1 MTQDIFDKL
10 ETDIMK
16 VLTKEPEKLFTQ
28 YELYSNIL
36 ENYDVK
42 DPTEKE
48 NLKIRFLIVL
58 RKLSS
63 IFENVRVFS
72 KNGILNATFN
82 TIDDL
87 SYSSDTKYV
96 KEYNDSDDA
105 FSSEE
110 FKEDNFKEDISN
122 MPSEIS
128 VIRFIVDENI
138 EKYFNTK
145 DFEGN
150 TILHKLISY
159 NDFERFKKIYLK
171 NISLLDEINN
181 NNKKPLDLVT
191 DIRFSNLLISDLID
205 DGRNAEYELIDIK
218 DRINDLEKHLSELF
232 STIKFMYQVMLLYI
246 ITLIIKYFIVLIIG

>member
-16 VLTKEPEKLFTQ
+16 VLTKEPEKSFTQ
-28 YELYSNIL
+28 YELYANIF

-42 DPTEKE
+42 DPIEKE

-63 IFENVRVFS
+63 IFEDVRVFS

-82 TIDDL
+82 VIDDL
-87 SYSSDTKYV
+87 NYSSDTKYE
-96 KEYNDSDDA
+96 KDICEDD
-105 FSSEE
+105 SSEE
-110 FKEDNFKEDISN
+110 EFKEDISN

-205 DGRNAEYELIDIK
+205 DGKNAEYELMDIK
-218 DRINDLEKHLSELF
+218 DRIRDLEKYLSELF
-232 STIKFMYQVMLLYI
+232 STIKIMYQVMLLYI
-246 ITLIIKYFIVLIIG
+246 ITLIIKYIITLIFS